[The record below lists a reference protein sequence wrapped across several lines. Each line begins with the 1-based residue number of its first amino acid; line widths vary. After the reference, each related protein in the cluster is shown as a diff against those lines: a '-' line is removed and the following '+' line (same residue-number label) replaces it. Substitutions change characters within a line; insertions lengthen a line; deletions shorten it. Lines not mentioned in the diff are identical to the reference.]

1 MKSLTVRIARS
12 SARHPWRAIV
22 GWLVFVVLCLAA
34 GGAVGMNSARTA
46 DYRVGEA
53 GRAEAV
59 ATEGHLE
66 RRSAEQVLISARS
79 GALDTEAARSAVRDL
94 TARMERLT
102 EVAEVAAPVPSA
114 DGRILMVEVA
124 LKGEER
130 DAKDKV
136 DALTA
141 QTAAVQR
148 THPELLLQETGS
160 PSISKGVDEQRGDD
174 LALSEKITLPVT
186 LLTLL
191 LVFGSLTMAAV
202 PLLLALSSIA
212 AAVVVV
218 DDHTVM
224 RAGVVALLA
233 GEDGIEIVGEAGD
246 GRAALEL
253 VERHDP
259 DVALVDLRMPVLD
272 GVRTTTEIVA
282 RHPRTRVLI
291 LTTYDTDADIER
303 GVEAGAIGYLLKDT
317 TREQLVDAIRAA
329 ARGET
334 VLAPRVAQKLVA
346 RLRRPV
352 QEALTARETD
362 VLGAVAD
369 GLTNAEIGRR
379 LVISEA
385 TVKTHLLRLFA
396 KLDVNDRTRAVVVAM
411 ERGLLR
417 RP

>member
-1 MKSLTVRIARS
+1 M
-12 SARHPWRAIV
+12 
-22 GWLVFVVLCLAA
+22 
-34 GGAVGMNSARTA
+34 
-46 DYRVGEA
+46 
-53 GRAEAV
+53 
-59 ATEGHLE
+59 
-66 RRSAEQVLISARS
+66 S
-79 GALDTEAARSAVRDL
+79 GD
-94 TARMERLT
+94 
-102 EVAEVAAPVPSA
+102 
-114 DGRILMVEVA
+114 
-124 LKGEER
+124 
-130 DAKDKV
+130 
-136 DALTA
+136 
-141 QTAAVQR
+141 AAVLR
-148 THPELLLQETGS
+148 
-160 PSISKGVDEQRGDD
+160 
-174 LALSEKITLPVT
+174 
-186 LLTLL
+186 
-191 LVFGSLTMAAV
+191 
-202 PLLLALSSIA
+202 
-212 AAVVVV
+212 VVVV

-246 GRAALEL
+246 GRAGLDL

-411 ERGLLR
+411 ERGLL
-417 RP
+417 PPP